1 VGASSGHLPY
11 APAGGSVKSLLRN
24 EAVLLTAR
32 WGMWAEIWRIM
43 NSPEFQELWSYIYAF
58 TSFVLLPLGLA
69 MYFYQEWRRD
79 REKNHPHDHASP
91 YSSPDIGSKE

>member
-1 VGASSGHLPY
+1 
-11 APAGGSVKSLLRN
+11 
-24 EAVLLTAR
+24 
-32 WGMWAEIWRIM
+32 MWAAIWRIM

-79 REKNHPHDHASP
+79 REK
-91 YSSPDIGSKE
+91 K